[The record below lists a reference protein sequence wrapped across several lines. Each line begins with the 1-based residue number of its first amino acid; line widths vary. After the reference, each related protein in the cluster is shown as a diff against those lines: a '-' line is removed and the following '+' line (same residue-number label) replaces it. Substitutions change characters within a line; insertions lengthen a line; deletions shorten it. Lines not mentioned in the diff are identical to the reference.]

1 MDRAIKKMAAIKV
14 FMHDNEKHLNEIRL
28 TSDDWDILQK
38 HIHFTTIC
46 ISNAIRGGD
55 KSSISQSLL
64 IMDSLLVHYEQQRYI
79 TLKMKMRTF
88 AWFDRSRWAGSYL
101 KYYNMTDQVPV
112 YASAILL
119 NPASR
124 AAYLKKN
131 WPAEWY
137 EPAINAAQNFW
148 VNEFKDALPLASPT
162 ASQQMA
168 PPLKQRGAVLDQILQ
183 QMSVAAADQSN
194 SDDLKIFAE
203 SPVIQIDSATDGAVP
218 PELRSAPTTR
228 HRLDSCR
235 SQSTRL
241 SDLSSAGQ
249 RAYKDDLE
257 IYKLK
262 MEQYKTKY
270 ARYKTEITNL
280 QHIMILVQSTVAVH
294 LQRTCC
300 PPDGSIRDWIKNLR
314 AHVGI
319 TIETEREQA
328 RQRYYSAL
336 KPPRSA
342 NNWDTWLAEY
352 NQAVTEAETL
362 KVPDTTQFRSVAVD
376 FMSAVNKIAPIWAAT
391 FQSNGMDQP
400 GVTQKDMMR
409 RFREYMM
416 LNHPITRNRSQK
428 AAFAVDDPSVFLA
441 ANSNADQRVD
451 GDTHHVETGNSQRK
465 AIANLQALQSL
476 QEEEAK
482 RKIVRLR

>member
-1 MDRAIKKMAAIKV
+1 MTAQANQQNATVLLRDEHDYRAWY
-14 FMHDNEKHLNEIRL
+14 
-28 TSDDWDILQK
+28 SQLQARCVTYN
-38 HIHFTTIC
+38 IW
-46 ISNAIRGGD
+46 
-55 KSSISQSLL
+55 
-64 IMDSLLVHYEQQRYI
+64 EQ
-79 TLKMKMRTF
+79 
-88 AWFDRSRWAGSYL
+88 
-101 KYYNMTDQVPV
+101 V
-112 YASAILL
+112 
-119 NPASR
+119 NPDGT
-124 AAYLKKN
+124 K
-131 WPAEWY
+131 
-137 EPAINAAQNFW
+137 
-148 VNEFKDALPLASPT
+148 LPLMEP
-162 ASQQMA
+162 
-168 PPLKQRGAVLDQILQ
+168 
-183 QMSVAAADQSN
+183 
-194 SDDLKIFAE
+194 F
-203 SPVIQIDSATDGAVP
+203 P
-218 PELRSAPTTR
+218 PELPECADYAPSTG
-228 HRLDSCR
+228 LPAGANP
-235 SQSTRL
+235 TRL

-280 QHIMILVQSTVAVH
+280 QHIMILVHLPSRFTYSAPAVR
-294 LQRTCC
+294 QMDRSETGSRTFE
-300 PPDGSIRDWIKNLR
+300 PI
-314 AHVGI
+314 
-319 TIETEREQA
+319 
-328 RQRYYSAL
+328 AL

-451 GDTHHVETGNSQRK
+451 GDTHHVETGNSRQKTGRPRYQRT
-465 AIANLQALQSL
+465 AIEEGDREPPSSSIL

-482 RKIVRLR
+482 AQDRTPTVTPPKRTPCLVKL

>member
-1 MDRAIKKMAAIKV
+1 MTAQANQQNATVLLRDEHDYRA
-14 FMHDNEKHLNEIRL
+14 
-28 TSDDWDILQK
+28 WY
-38 HIHFTTIC
+38 
-46 ISNAIRGGD
+46 
-55 KSSISQSLL
+55 SQ
-64 IMDSLLVHYEQQRYI
+64 
-79 TLKMKMRTF
+79 LKR
-88 AWFDRSRWAGSYL
+88 
-101 KYYNMTDQVPV
+101 
-112 YASAILL
+112 
-119 NPASR
+119 
-124 AAYLKKN
+124 
-131 WPAEWY
+131 
-137 EPAINAAQNFW
+137 
-148 VNEFKDALPLASPT
+148 ALPLMEP
-162 ASQQMA
+162 
-168 PPLKQRGAVLDQILQ
+168 
-183 QMSVAAADQSN
+183 
-194 SDDLKIFAE
+194 F
-203 SPVIQIDSATDGAVP
+203 
-218 PELRSAPTTR
+218 LRSSGVR
-228 HRLDSCR
+228 RLRAIDWTPAGANP
-235 SQSTRL
+235 TRL

-391 FQSNGMDQP
+391 FQSQWDGSTWGNPEGHDETVPRVYDAESSDHAKQKPKGSFLQWMIHLYFLLRTATLTSAWMGTPTMWKRETLKSENG
-400 GVTQKDMMR
+400 
-409 RFREYMM
+409 
-416 LNHPITRNRSQK
+416 
-428 AAFAVDDPSVFLA
+428 ADPDINVQL
-441 ANSNADQRVD
+441 
-451 GDTHHVETGNSQRK
+451 
-465 AIANLQALQSL
+465 
-476 QEEEAK
+476 
-482 RKIVRLR
+482 

>member
-1 MDRAIKKMAAIKV
+1 CADYAPSTG
-14 FMHDNEKHLNEIRL
+14 LP
-28 TSDDWDILQK
+28 
-38 HIHFTTIC
+38 
-46 ISNAIRGGD
+46 
-55 KSSISQSLL
+55 
-64 IMDSLLVHYEQQRYI
+64 
-79 TLKMKMRTF
+79 
-88 AWFDRSRWAGSYL
+88 AG
-101 KYYNMTDQVPV
+101 
-112 YASAILL
+112 A
-119 NPASR
+119 NP
-124 AAYLKKN
+124 
-131 WPAEWY
+131 
-137 EPAINAAQNFW
+137 
-148 VNEFKDALPLASPT
+148 
-162 ASQQMA
+162 
-168 PPLKQRGAVLDQILQ
+168 
-183 QMSVAAADQSN
+183 
-194 SDDLKIFAE
+194 
-203 SPVIQIDSATDGAVP
+203 
-218 PELRSAPTTR
+218 
-228 HRLDSCR
+228 
-235 SQSTRL
+235 TRL

-451 GDTHHVETGNSQRK
+451 GDTHHVETGNSQVRK
-465 AIANLQALQSL
+465 RGRPRYQRTAIEEGDREPPSSSIPPRGRGKSARSYAYGNSAKADAVPGKTVIADARGPKCPACDMGHALRDCFYVYTEKAPEWWEPNPRTAQFVELRREHDAEFQSL
-476 QEEEAK
+476 
-482 RKIVRLR
+482 LRAQ